1 MEDVGLYV
9 HIPFCTSKC
18 NYCDFVSFPYAMV
31 KHQSTEYFQALK
43 TEMELIRENFGA
55 LAVNTVYFGGGTP
68 SLVSESFID
77 YVLSYI
83 RRYFYVKEGIEIS
96 IEANPETVTLNK
108 FKAYADMGINR
119 VSLGVQTDSEDCLI
133 EMSRHHSWND
143 VIYAVECAREA
154 GFTNLGV
161 DLIYG
166 LPGQYLEQWEN
177 TLHKVLEQKPEHM
190 SLYGLKLSQETAW
203 GRLAQA
209 GPLTFPDED
218 QQADMYL
225 ATQEIV
231 RSAGLEQY
239 EISNYA
245 KPGFESRHNLIYWR
259 GQHYLGIGV
268 SAASY
273 YNKYRWSNYRLL
285 PQYIAG
291 LKNRSWP
298 REEMLTLSK
307 REEMAETIIMGLRL
321 IKEGV
326 SISAFEERFGV
337 SMHQIYEKEI
347 VSLAEAGL
355 IEEKDGHLLLTK
367 QARLLAN
374 EVFREFI

>member
-1 MEDVGLYV
+1 MEGVGLYV

-31 KHQSTEYFQALK
+31 KHQSTDYFQALK
-43 TEMELIRENFGA
+43 TEMELIRENYGA

-77 YVLSYI
+77 YVLSHI
-83 RRYFYVKEGIEIS
+83 RRYFCINDDIEIS

-133 EMSRHHSWND
+133 EMSRHHSWKD
-143 VIYAVECAREA
+143 VIHAIECVREA

-166 LPGQYLEQWEN
+166 LPGQSLEQWEN
-177 TLHKVLEQKPEHM
+177 TVRKVLEQKPEHM
-190 SLYGLKLSQETAW
+190 SLYGLKLSQETVW
-203 GRLAQA
+203 GRLAAA
-209 GPLTFPDED
+209 GTLTLPNED

-225 ATQEIV
+225 EAQEIV
-231 RSAGLEQY
+231 RRAGLEQY

-245 KPGFESRHNLIYWR
+245 KPGFQSRHNLIYWR

-273 YNKYRWSNYRLL
+273 YNKYRWSNYQLL
-285 PQYIAG
+285 SQYITS
-291 LKNRSWP
+291 LKDRSWP

-307 REEMAETIIMGLRL
+307 KEEMAETIIMGLRL
-321 IKEGV
+321 VKEGV
-326 SISAFEERFGV
+326 SIPAFEERFGV

-347 VSLAEAGL
+347 VSLTEGGL
-355 IEEKDGHLLLTK
+355 IEENNRQLLLTER
-367 QARLLAN
+367 ARLLAN